1 MIGQVEREFGIGPAG
16 GNHEK
21 TWLWD
26 IKGTPCGR
34 NDSSSPTRTQADGRA
49 QIKLKTQV
57 KTDHQ
62 GSQEREAGGGVGEG
76 GRKDERKEH
85 VQPNMAEFGFYM

>member
-1 MIGQVEREFGIGPAG
+1 MIGLVERGFGIGQTG

-26 IKGTPCGR
+26 NQGTPCGR
-34 NDSSSPTRTQADGRA
+34 NDSSSPTRTRQADGRA

-62 GSQEREAGGGVGEG
+62 GSKRREGGGKGEREEG
-76 GRKDERKEH
+76 RE
-85 VQPNMAEFGFYM
+85 